1 MLYAS
6 FMVST
11 RQKPT
16 RDSSKIKER
25 NPGILLFKKS
35 STQKGKKKKKKKK
48 TRNKETNKATTK
60 QQKIINRM
68 TLVSPCACLV
78 TSVMSNS
85 LRPSWIVTHQ
95 APLSMGFSR
104 QEYWRGLTCPPLGE
118 SSQPRNRTHV
128 SCIAGGFFT
137 S

>member
-35 STQKGKKKKKKKK
+35 STQKGKKKKKKK
-48 TRNKETNKATTK
+48 NKKNRK
-60 QQKIINRM
+60 QQGNYKTAKN
-68 TLVSPCACLV
+68 
-78 TSVMSNS
+78 N
-85 LRPSWIVTHQ
+85 
-95 APLSMGFSR
+95 
-104 QEYWRGLTCPPLGE
+104 
-118 SSQPRNRTHV
+118 
-128 SCIAGGFFT
+128 
-137 S
+137 

>member
-48 TRNKETNKATTK
+48 QEIKKPTR
-60 QQKIINRM
+60 QLQ
-68 TLVSPCACLV
+68 
-78 TSVMSNS
+78 NS
-85 LRPSWIVTHQ
+85 KK
-95 APLSMGFSR
+95 
-104 QEYWRGLTCPPLGE
+104 
-118 SSQPRNRTHV
+118 
-128 SCIAGGFFT
+128 
-137 S
+137 